1 MVVSAVDLLYVFGR
15 YLVLSDHVTLMI
27 SPLGT
32 TVVFLVLSVVPR
44 RGLQQYYNNISVSIL
59 V

>member
-27 SPLGT
+27 SSLGS
-32 TVVFLVLSVVPR
+32 TVVFLQQCCNNVSVF
-44 RGLQQYYNNISVSIL
+44 IL

>member
-27 SPLGT
+27 SSLGT
-32 TVVFLVLSVVPR
+32 TVVSCIVCSTEEGSSAML
-44 RGLQQYYNNISVSIL
+44 
-59 V
+59 